1 MKSEYSPKQKKQSS
15 LAKLLRDIFTGGK
28 GYRTVKG
35 EKTPFPTA
43 VVVCSF
49 AATILFLALVFAFI
63 KVSNISAE
71 IAGMKKELITLS
83 SEKDTLQGELDRKYS
98 FEEIENTA
106 RDLGLSK
113 NNGQTVILDEEKTSS
128 AEENT
133 P

>member
-1 MKSEYSPKQKKQSS
+1 
-15 LAKLLRDIFTGGK
+15 
-28 GYRTVKG
+28 
-35 EKTPFPTA
+35 
-43 VVVCSF
+43 
-49 AATILFLALVFAFI
+49 
-63 KVSNISAE
+63 
-71 IAGMKKELITLS
+71 MKKELITLS

-113 NNGQTVILDEEKTSS
+113 GNGQTVILDEEKTSS